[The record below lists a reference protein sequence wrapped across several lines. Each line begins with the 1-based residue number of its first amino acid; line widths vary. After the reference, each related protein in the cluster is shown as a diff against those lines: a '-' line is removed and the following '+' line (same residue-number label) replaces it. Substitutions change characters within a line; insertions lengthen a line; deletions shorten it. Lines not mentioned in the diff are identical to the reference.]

1 MDGESQRVT
10 REIVYGFHRSD
21 KKQTHCDLCSYDERE
36 LYEMLR
42 GFQEDFPDGGIYR
55 FQFESFFP
63 DMKAGKNM
71 GDMVFRCENLFG
83 EYCTWTIIS
92 SVLDADHNGF
102 LDFKEFQQAIDLV
115 GARLPD
121 DRLRWSFRLYDM
133 DNSGSIALNEMEGV
147 FDCIYNMF
155 EVL

>member
-1 MDGESQRVT
+1 M
-10 REIVYGFHRSD
+10 
-21 KKQTHCDLCSYDERE
+21 
-36 LYEMLR
+36 
-42 GFQEDFPDGGIYR
+42 
-55 FQFESFFP
+55 
-63 DMKAGKNM
+63 
-71 GDMVFRCENLFG
+71 FG

-147 FDCIYNMF
+147 FECIYNMF